1 MAGNSWQPSHEPPQ
15 KSRHPSHRASQWK
28 EERRGG
34 DHYNYYQGT
43 WDIHE
48 LLLNYW
54 QPAPKS
60 RGRRPLLWLATLGNP
75 AMSPPKK
82 AGTHHTEQASEKRK
96 GGGGTTIIILSPHD
110 CETPI
115 NAQQNCPKTPK
126 PQNALTQLNIHCV
139 LYTQNS
145 KSMWE
150 PSWSMS
156 KITLALLV
164 VNSVKL
170 HLTAFKLSR

>member
-1 MAGNSWQPSHEPPQ
+1 MQSFSHGF
-15 KSRHPSHRASQWK
+15 SRALKTKNNLSSSLTVRAVTKDLTTTLWSDTRVPEISMSFYWTTGSQLLK
-28 EERRGG
+28 AREG
-34 DHYNYYQGT
+34 DHSYG
-43 WDIHE
+43 
-48 LLLNYW
+48 W
-54 QPAPKS
+54 Q
-60 RGRRPLLWLATLGNP
+60 LLATQP
-75 AMSPPKK
+75 WAPPKK
-82 AGTHHTEQASEKRK
+82 QAPITRSKSVKRGK
-96 GGGGTTIIILSPHD
+96 EGGTTIIILSPHD

-126 PQNALTQLNIHCV
+126 RQNALTQLNIHCV